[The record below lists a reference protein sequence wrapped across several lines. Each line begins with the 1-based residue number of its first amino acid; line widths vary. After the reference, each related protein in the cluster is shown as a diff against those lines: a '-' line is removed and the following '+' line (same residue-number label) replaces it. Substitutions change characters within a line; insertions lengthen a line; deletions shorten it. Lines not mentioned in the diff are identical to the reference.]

1 MPTRNKNRT
10 NHVRARLRAKGQ
22 VTLPASVREALHIET
37 GDDVAFEVS
46 SNGQVILSGLRPM
59 PADQAW
65 YWTPEWQEGEQE
77 ADQEIA
83 NGEGNIHKSADAM
96 FDALGT
102 ESS

>member
-10 NHVRARLRAKGQ
+10 HVRARLRAKGQ
-22 VTLPASVREALHIET
+22 VTLPATVRKALHIDI

-46 SNGQVILSGLRPM
+46 STGQVILSGLRAM

-83 NGEGNIHKSADAM
+83 NGEGTIHKDADAM
-96 FDALGT
+96 FDDLGI
-102 ESS
+102 ENS